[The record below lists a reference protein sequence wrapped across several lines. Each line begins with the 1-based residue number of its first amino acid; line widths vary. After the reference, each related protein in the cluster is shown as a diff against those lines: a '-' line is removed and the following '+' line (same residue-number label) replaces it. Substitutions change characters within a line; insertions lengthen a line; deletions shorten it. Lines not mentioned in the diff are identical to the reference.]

1 MDEKLKI
8 NWFPGHMRKA
18 ERKMREDVS
27 MVDLILE
34 LVDARAPLASRSTL
48 LSELIGDKPLFIII
62 NRADQVEKEQS
73 DAYKRYFETICER
86 AFVCDSVSGK
96 GINGLRKALES
107 YKSPKMLSMEQR
119 GVNKRKLRAMVI
131 GIPNVGKSTLINRLI
146 GKKLAAAEDRPGVTR
161 GRQWLLLSDSVELLD
176 TPGILQP
183 KLEGEDGVLL
193 ALTGAIK
200 ENIYDDYTLSIELL
214 KILKESYRKR
224 LEKRYKLNISSDI
237 SPCELLA
244 LMARKRGYI
253 LRGGELDLERIS
265 KNLIDEFQSGKLGK
279 ICLQKAGEDLGQ

>member
-119 GVNKRKLRAMVI
+119 GINKRKLRAMVI

-193 ALTGAIK
+193 ALAGAIK

-214 KILKESYRKR
+214 KILKGSYRKR

-237 SPCELLA
+237 SPSELLA

-279 ICLQKAGEDLGQ
+279 ICLQKAGENLGQ

>member
-62 NRADQVEKEQS
+62 NRAEQVEKEQS

-119 GVNKRKLRAMVI
+119 GINKRKLRAMVI

-193 ALTGAIK
+193 ALAGAIK

-224 LEKRYKLNISSDI
+224 LEKRYKLNISLDI
-237 SPCELLA
+237 SPSELLA
-244 LMARKRGYI
+244 IMARKRGYI

-279 ICLQKAGEDLGQ
+279 ICLQKAGENLGQ

>member
-119 GVNKRKLRAMVI
+119 GINKRKLRAMVI

-193 ALTGAIK
+193 ALAGAIK

-224 LEKRYKLNISSDI
+224 LEKRYKLNINSDI
-237 SPCELLA
+237 SPSELLA

-279 ICLQKAGEDLGQ
+279 ICLQKAGENLGQ

>member
-119 GVNKRKLRAMVI
+119 GINKRKLRAMVI

-193 ALTGAIK
+193 ALAGAIK

-237 SPCELLA
+237 SPSELLA

-279 ICLQKAGEDLGQ
+279 ICLQKAGEDLGW